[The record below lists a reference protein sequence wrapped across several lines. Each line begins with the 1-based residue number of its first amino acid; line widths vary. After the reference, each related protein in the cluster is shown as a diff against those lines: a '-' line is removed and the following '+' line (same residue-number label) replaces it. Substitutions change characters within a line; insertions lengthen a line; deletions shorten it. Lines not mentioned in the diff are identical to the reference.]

1 MFAILENVPSRFSL
15 QIIAI
20 FSSGKTSGT
29 PEVVIT
35 VNWLLQ
41 LKLKVRKLQYVQL
54 IMNSGGHSYSKGI
67 YQKKF
72 EGVKHDLS
80 VQIQGQVASGDSK
93 C

>member
-1 MFAILENVPSRFSL
+1 
-15 QIIAI
+15 
-20 FSSGKTSGT
+20 
-29 PEVVIT
+29 
-35 VNWLLQ
+35 
-41 LKLKVRKLQYVQL
+41 
-54 IMNSGGHSYSKGI
+54 MNSGGHSYSKGI